1 MMSVPKMIAHNI
13 RIDLCPE
20 KTKNCPRRNR
30 NSGRNLSFFNL
41 RNPVSNKVF
50 ANKKYTGKKEKNL
63 LNQMT
68 TKRGKNQRN
77 HFRALNSTK
86 NIRKLSCLIAWKK
99 EIQPRKFKIRFSHVS
114 KRRNLMCPSKICKIN
129 TIQDQSRS
137 HGIDFRKKVKKIQH
151 KRNLQ

>member
-1 MMSVPKMIAHNI
+1 MFNQNLSWLDSLASPIIIYNIFRREELEPCITMPETRRFLNLSGKTIIFLMMSVPKMIIHNI

-41 RNPVSNKVF
+41 RNPVPNKVF

-77 HFRALNSTK
+77 HFRELNSIK
-86 NIRKLSCLIAWKK
+86 NIRKLWCLIAWKK
-99 EIQPRKFKIRFSHVS
+99 EI
-114 KRRNLMCPSKICKIN
+114 
-129 TIQDQSRS
+129 
-137 HGIDFRKKVKKIQH
+137 
-151 KRNLQ
+151 